1 MMRIN
6 PRGLLD
12 SNMTPSLAAAGD
24 LNKAQHPAHQ
34 KGRDSSHAERTTLS
48 VHARPMSSAPLD
60 GMPVRLFASVGSA
73 IASFWS
79 AERSRK
85 AFGPGDYR
93 EGWFLLDDDAVELDE
108 PMGWEPLASDW
119 A

>member
-1 MMRIN
+1 MSIRSASVDRYRRFRPHRALEPVHTPVHTVHTN
-6 PRGLLD
+6 PLFIG
-12 SNMTPSLAAAGD
+12 
-24 LNKAQHPAHQ
+24 
-34 KGRDSSHAERTTLS
+34 
-48 VHARPMSSAPLD
+48 
-60 GMPVRLFASVGSA
+60 LFASAADAGDWVPQQQIAA

-79 AERSRK
+79 AERYRK